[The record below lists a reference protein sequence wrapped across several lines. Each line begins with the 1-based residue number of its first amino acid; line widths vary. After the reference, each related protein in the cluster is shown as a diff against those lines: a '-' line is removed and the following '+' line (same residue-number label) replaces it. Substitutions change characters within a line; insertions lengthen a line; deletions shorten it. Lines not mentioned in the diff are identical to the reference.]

1 MTKQE
6 KKLHHKYY
14 RRLKGKM
21 GIFWFGLFKKIKPIE
36 AYGFWVDSFASEDK
50 VFIPGKLPYEYVVDI
65 FCDLV
70 ARSKMHYGKIW
81 NVKSPQIYYL
91 NNYRTS
97 FPLEARSELLLKTLL
112 RILSECKNKREFF
125 KWYKEM
131 SQLMKVIY

>member
-1 MTKQE
+1 
-6 KKLHHKYY
+6 
-14 RRLKGKM
+14 M

-70 ARSKMHYGKIW
+70 ARSKMNYGKIW